1 MEHHIYLVYAHLLLF
16 AYWLAPDWG
25 VYVTSSY
32 VARADLPLAERQRF
46 LQAALRIDLVPRSC
60 LILLL
65 PLGLQLASNMQL
77 IALPAAAMPWI
88 WAAGIAWL
96 LLSWAVYRH
105 QADALG
111 QRLKRIDHGIRI
123 ALASVL
129 IGCGSWAL
137 LSGQGVYVAWLA
149 AKLIGFGVL
158 LLLGLVLRRIMGGWA
173 DGFARLQREGS
184 TPATEALFR
193 NSLARARPIVW
204 VFWLTSAAMAFT
216 GLVKPF

>member
-32 VARADLPLAERQRF
+32 VARADLPLAERRRF
-46 LQAALRIDLVPRSC
+46 LQAALRIDLIPRSC

-88 WAAGIAWL
+88 WGAGIAWL

-123 ALASVL
+123 ALAMVL
-129 IGCGSWAL
+129 IGTGAWAL
-137 LSGQGVYVAWLA
+137 LTSQGVYVAWLA

-173 DGFARLQREGS
+173 EGFARLQREGS